1 MKRKL
6 ILILLLSLALTGCAA
21 STEVVAIN
29 TNSTELSNNSFG
41 TLTEIAGNLYY
52 DTATLIVY
60 KRNYTYYGYPVDIPY
75 YAPNGLPYRY
85 NPTTN
90 TLEEIEGN

>member
-6 ILILLLSLALTGCAA
+6 ILLLLSLTLTGCAN
-21 STEVVAIN
+21 TEIVTIN
-29 TNSTELSNNSFG
+29 TNSTELSNDSFG
-41 TLTEIAGNLYY
+41 TLAKIAGDFYY

-60 KRNYTYYGYPVDIPY
+60 KHHFTYNGNYVDVPY

-85 NPTTN
+85 NTKTN
-90 TLEEIEGN
+90 TLEEIEKE